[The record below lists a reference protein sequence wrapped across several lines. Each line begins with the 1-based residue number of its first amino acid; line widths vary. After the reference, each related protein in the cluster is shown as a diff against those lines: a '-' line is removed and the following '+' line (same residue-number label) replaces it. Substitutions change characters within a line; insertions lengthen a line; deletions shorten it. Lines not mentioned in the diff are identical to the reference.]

1 MYLPFSKKNFKIT
14 NYNDFINLVGLTTSI
29 LVLSIVLF
37 VPYESLTKC
46 KAFLIGIT
54 SLLIF
59 LTTSKL
65 INTSYFNNLMTLLI
79 MINILGLVLL
89 NSPPIIN
96 LLIILISITTP
107 IFKFNNNKIITKS
120 NVLNKNIWM
129 FLMTTVLLY
138 IYLNNRNF
146 TCSKCTQNKIIN
158 YLVITA
164 LIIPFF
170 IYIYNSNWL
179 EWRLLSLNIVV
190 LSDYFIYILN

>member
-1 MYLPFSKKNFKIT
+1 MNFNFKII
-14 NYNDFINLVGLTTSI
+14 NYNDFFNLFGLITSI
-29 LVLSIVLF
+29 LVLSIALI
-37 VPYESLTKC
+37 VPYGYITKC

-54 SLLIF
+54 SLLFF

-96 LLIILISITTP
+96 LLIILITITTP
-107 IFKFNNNKIITKS
+107 IFKFNNNKIIIKS

-129 FLMTTVLLY
+129 FFYTVVLLY
-138 IYLNNRNF
+138 IFRNNKNF
-146 TCSKCTQNKIIN
+146 NCSKCTQHIIIN
-158 YLVITA
+158 YLVIIA
-164 LIIPFF
+164 LIIPYF

-179 EWRLLSLNIVV
+179 EWRVLSLNIVV
-190 LSDYFIYILN
+190 LSDYFLYLFN

>member
-1 MYLPFSKKNFKIT
+1 MNLNFKII
-14 NYNDFINLVGLTTSI
+14 NYNDFLNLFGLITSI
-29 LVLSIVLF
+29 LVLSIALI
-37 VPYESLTKC
+37 VPYGYITKC

-59 LTTSKL
+59 LTTSK
-65 INTSYFNNLMTLLI
+65 IISPIYFNKLMTLLI
-79 MINILGLVLL
+79 MINIIGLILL
-89 NSPPIIN
+89 NSPPV
-96 LLIILISITTP
+96 IILFVILICITTP

-179 EWRLLSLNIVV
+179 EWRLLSLNIVLFGNLV
-190 LSDYFIYILN
+190 ELYLA

>member
-1 MYLPFSKKNFKIT
+1 MYLPFSKENFKIT
-14 NYNDFINLVGLTTSI
+14 NYDNFINLVGLITSI
-29 LVLSIVLF
+29 LVLSIF
-37 VPYESLTKC
+37 NFYPYGYITKC

-54 SLLIF
+54 SLFIF
-59 LTTSKL
+59 LTNLKL
-65 INTSYFNNLMTLLI
+65 INTNYFNDSMSLLI

-89 NSPPIIN
+89 DSPPIIN

-107 IFKFNNNKIITKS
+107 IFKIHNNKIITKS

-129 FLMTTVLLY
+129 FFMTVVLLY
-138 IYLNNRNF
+138 IYLNNKNF

-158 YLVITA
+158 YLVIIA

-170 IYIYNSNWL
+170 IYCYNGSWL

-190 LSDYFIYILN
+190 LSDYFIYLLK